1 MLPEIQEFIY
11 KYYVYP
17 IIYDTGYN
25 VVNTLTWAALLV
37 PCIIGVF
44 VLLRYFKITIDQHF
58 VTGVA
63 CYVLFG
69 SSLRVLEDAHI
80 FSPPLKYLFITP
92 IIYFIVFFIT
102 IISLATSLYAY
113 KERYYKPFSII
124 GLGLASVN
132 VCVLLWHGHITNP
145 VDALLIVALAALFTA
160 SIYLTAEHMSIKFLC
175 DRFNIAILGAHLL
188 DASSTTI
195 GVDFLNYTGKHVVEN
210 FLIGTTG
217 TGAAMYPLKL
227 IVFIPALYVIDSEFD
242 DDEIELRDLL
252 KLVIL
257 VLGLAPACRNTI
269 RILFGV

>member
-17 IIYDTGYN
+17 IMYDTGYN

-69 SSLRVLEDAHI
+69 SSLRVLEDADI
-80 FSPPLKYLFITP
+80 FSPPLQYIFITP
-92 IIYFIVFFIT
+92 IIYFVVFFIT
-102 IISLATSLYAY
+102 MISLAASLHAY
-113 KERYYKPFSII
+113 KERYYKPFSIT
-124 GLGLASVN
+124 GLGLASVS

-145 VDALLIVALAALFTA
+145 ADALLIVILATLSTV
-160 SIYLTAEHMSIKFLC
+160 SIYLTAKYTGIKFLC
-175 DRFNIAILGAHLL
+175 DRFNIAILGAQLL
-188 DASSTTI
+188 DASSTTV
-195 GVDFLNYTGKHVVEN
+195 GVDILGYHGKHVVEN
-210 FLIGTTG
+210 FLIGITG

-227 IVFIPALYVIDSEFD
+227 IAVIPALYVIDTEF
-242 DDEIELRDLL
+242 DEIELRDLL

-257 VLGLAPACRNTI
+257 VLGLAPACRNTL